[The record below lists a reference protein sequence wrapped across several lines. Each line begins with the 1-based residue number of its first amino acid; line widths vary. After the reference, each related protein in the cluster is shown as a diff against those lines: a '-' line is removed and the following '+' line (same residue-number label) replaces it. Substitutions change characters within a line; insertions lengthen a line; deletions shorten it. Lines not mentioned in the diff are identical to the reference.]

1 MFMRDGEAEDGTV
14 LPVESPLR
22 PFPVHPPRLSRGPG
36 APKEKHFA
44 RTCPSAPLP
53 HSLSTV

>member
-14 LPVESPLR
+14 LLVESPLR

-36 APKEKHFA
+36 APKEKRFA
-44 RTCPSAPLP
+44 
-53 HSLSTV
+53 